1 MDTRELLAFAFNNAC
16 ALHARYN
23 NEETYHNL
31 EAIKTIIEKT
41 KQLKKENTTLKL
53 NYNEL
58 FFDFTNYRAIR
69 GDDEKITPEYTHDA
83 IDIYDDLNEID

>member
-1 MDTRELLAFAFNNAC
+1 MESRDLLVFVYNNAYE
-16 ALHARYN
+16 LHLKYN
-23 NEETYHNL
+23 TEQTYYNL
-31 EAIKTIIEKT
+31 ESIKSLIDKT

-69 GDDEKITPEYTHDA
+69 GDDENINPDYTHDA
-83 IDIYDDLNEID
+83 IDIYDDINDID